1 MEHTLS
7 CATGFSNSQMT
18 MKKALERRKR
28 IPINIFYKENWP
40 VYLDGLPHLAG
51 ESLVAQKIE
60 PNVKGIIEE
69 LKLKFILRCYDTS
82 FMSSP
87 QQTRVPGPASTTCT
101 LFPQISQKYTSP
113 VFVTFFTSFFFSRI
127 HLRY

>member
-1 MEHTLS
+1 MS

-60 PNVKGIIEE
+60 PDVKRIIEE
-69 LKLKFILRCYDTS
+69 LK
-82 FMSSP
+82 
-87 QQTRVPGPASTTCT
+87 
-101 LFPQISQKYTSP
+101 
-113 VFVTFFTSFFFSRI
+113 
-127 HLRY
+127 